1 VVGDWKIMHN
11 KQLHGLCCSPNV
23 IGRSNGEYGMGVACG
38 VYRLEREG
46 RRPLLWR
53 KLKDNIKVD
62 LKLLV

>member
-1 VVGDWKIMHN
+1 MVCAVHQMLLGD
-11 KQLHGLCCSPNV
+11 PV
-23 IGRSNGEYGMGVACG
+23 EEDGMGVECC

-53 KLKDNIKVD
+53 KLKDNIKMD